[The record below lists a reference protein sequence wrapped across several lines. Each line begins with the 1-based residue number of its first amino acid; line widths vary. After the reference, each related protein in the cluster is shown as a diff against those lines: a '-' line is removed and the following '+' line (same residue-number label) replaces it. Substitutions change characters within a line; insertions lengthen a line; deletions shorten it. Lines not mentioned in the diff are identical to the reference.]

1 MDEQVQK
8 LEAIF
13 KRRDK
18 CPDEDDGDDNT
29 FGEYWEF
36 QEPDQVELWSLELN
50 PMTGRSYFVHKFKN
64 SIVFLPIS
72 YNERAKDV
80 LFERPGTVLIH
91 CVTTIEEPYMFTI
104 CVEYSKSPFDL
115 TVFLKSLENSEYVPL
130 MKEIE
135 EQVDKK
141 EWLNKEG
148 LPLGTRG
155 MASRVRQIIVSLDV
169 MRATNKSMSQQM
181 RAFELTGNVTS
192 QGGSIGSA
200 LPLAPVSG
208 AHGVASNQSRVIV
221 PSLSKRQK
229 PGEVPSQ

>member
-13 KRRDK
+13 KRRKK

-29 FGEYWEF
+29 FDEYWEF

-50 PMTGRSYFVHKFKN
+50 PMTGRSHFVHKFKN
-64 SIVFLPIS
+64 STVFLPIS
-72 YNERAKDV
+72 YNKRAKDV

-91 CVTTIEEPYMFTI
+91 CVMTTEEPYMFTI

-135 EQVDKK
+135 DQVDKK

-148 LPLGTRG
+148 LPLGARG

-169 MRATNKSMSQQM
+169 MMASNKSMSQ
-181 RAFELTGNVTS
+181 
-192 QGGSIGSA
+192 
-200 LPLAPVSG
+200 
-208 AHGVASNQSRVIV
+208 
-221 PSLSKRQK
+221 
-229 PGEVPSQ
+229 

>member
-1 MDEQVQK
+1 MDEQIQK

-13 KRRDK
+13 KRREN

-36 QEPDQVELWSLELN
+36 QEPDQVEFWSQELD
-50 PMTGRSYFVHKFKN
+50 PMIGRSHFVHKFKN
-64 SIVFLPIS
+64 STVFLPIS

-91 CVTTIEEPYMFTI
+91 CVTTTEEPYMFTI

-115 TVFLKSLENSEYVPL
+115 IVFLKSLENSEYVPL

-135 EQVDKK
+135 DQVDKK

-148 LPLGTRG
+148 LPLGAKG
-155 MASRVRQIIVSLDV
+155 MASRVSVVYCDV
-169 MRATNKSMSQQM
+169 TERNRVAMS
-181 RAFELTGNVTS
+181 RHRHN
-192 QGGSIGSA
+192 
-200 LPLAPVSG
+200 
-208 AHGVASNQSRVIV
+208 VASRHYDGSRRCCYSGVISHRKFFLH
-221 PSLSKRQK
+221 P
-229 PGEVPSQ
+229 PGVRHVGC